1 MPMTNTYDVTYPPDT
16 QQANLLGSDLRA
28 LALNVQ
34 QRMAAI
40 SGALVQRWNPALDA
54 QPLNWTGLLFFA
66 SDTGQ
71 VFEWNG
77 TAWIDVTFTFQKMPY
92 NLVSING
99 SGSTT
104 TGTVVLFNTLVT
116 GLYRVSGYINL
127 AVAGAAGSIQLT
139 FNWSNG
145 VLGGNGI
152 VSAIPTTGSLGTD
165 SNGTFMLQSSAGT
178 SINYNIVVS
187 GGAGCVY
194 TYRMVVERLQ

>member
-104 TGTVVLFNTLVT
+104 TGTVDLFNTLVT
-116 GLYRVSGYINL
+116 GLYRVSG
-127 AVAGAAGSIQLT
+127 
-139 FNWSNG
+139 
-145 VLGGNGI
+145 
-152 VSAIPTTGSLGTD
+152 
-165 SNGTFMLQSSAGT
+165 
-178 SINYNIVVS
+178 
-187 GGAGCVY
+187 
-194 TYRMVVERLQ
+194 